1 MSEITLTEK
10 DRELATSYGQKLDI
24 KSSASILQYGADAQR
39 KITSFSDATLEKV
52 RSRELGEIG
61 DMIGNLMAQLKDFT
75 ADQDA
80 GNLLERLFK
89 KTKRYIDVLKARYA
103 KAEANVNKIVAVLED
118 HQVVLLKDITMLDKM
133 YEMNLDYIKE
143 LALYIEGGRAKLNEL
158 KETKLVE
165 LRDKAK
171 ESKLPEDAQ
180 AANDFANMLDRVE
193 KKIYDL
199 EITRNIAVQMAPQI
213 RLIQNNNN
221 LLTEKIQTTL
231 INTIP
236 LWKNQMVLSLSI
248 THSQNAMKAQRAVTD
263 MTNELLLKN
272 AESLKQG
279 SIDIAKE
286 SERGIVDIE
295 TLRTTNESL
304 INTLDEILRIQEEG
318 KAKRKEA
325 ETELN
330 RIEEQLKNKLL
341 EFKN

>member
-1 MSEITLTEK
+1 MNEITLTEK
-10 DRELATSYGQKLDI
+10 DRELAISYGDKLDI

-39 KITSFSDATLEKV
+39 KITTFSDATLEKI
-52 RSRELGEIG
+52 RSKELGEIG

-75 ADQDA
+75 ADQES
-80 GNLLERLFK
+80 GNFLERLFK
-89 KTKRYIDVLKARYA
+89 RTKRYIDVLKARYA
-103 KAEANVNKIVAVLED
+103 KVEANVNKIVAVMED
-118 HQVVLLKDITMLDKM
+118 HQVVLMKDITMLDKM
-133 YEMNLDYIKE
+133 YEMNLDYVKE
-143 LALYIEGGRAKLNEL
+143 LALYIEGGRAKHKEL
-158 KETKLVE
+158 KDTKLVE
-165 LRDKAK
+165 QRKKAK
-171 ESKLPEDAQ
+171 ETNLPEDAQ

-213 RLIQNNNN
+213 RLIQNNNT

-236 LWKNQMVLSLSI
+236 LWKNRMVLSLSI

-272 AESLKQG
+272 AEMLKQ
-279 SIDIAKE
+279 SSVDIAKE

-295 TLRTTNESL
+295 TLKATNESL
-304 INTLDEILRIQEEG
+304 ITTLEEIIRIQEEG
-318 KAKRKEA
+318 KAKRREA
-325 ETELN
+325 EKELD

>member
-1 MSEITLTEK
+1 MNESTLTEK
-10 DRELATSYGQKLDI
+10 DRELAISYGDKLDI

-39 KITSFSDATLEKV
+39 KITTFSDATLEKI
-52 RSRELGEIG
+52 RSKELGEIG

-75 ADQDA
+75 ADQES
-80 GNLLERLFK
+80 GNFLERLFK
-89 KTKRYIDVLKARYA
+89 RTKRYIDVLKARYA
-103 KAEANVNKIVAVLED
+103 KVEANVNKIVAVMED
-118 HQVVLLKDITMLDKM
+118 HQVVLMKDITMLDKM
-133 YEMNLDYIKE
+133 YEMNLDYVKE
-143 LALYIEGGRAKLNEL
+143 LALYIEGGRAKHKEL

-165 LRDKAK
+165 LRKKAK
-171 ESKLPEDAQ
+171 ETNLPEDAQ

-213 RLIQNNNN
+213 RLIQNNNT

-236 LWKNQMVLSLSI
+236 LWKNRMVLSLSI

-272 AESLKQG
+272 AEMLKQ
-279 SIDIAKE
+279 SSVDIAKE

-295 TLRTTNESL
+295 TLKATNESL
-304 INTLDEILRIQEEG
+304 ITTLEEIIRIQEEG
-318 KAKRKEA
+318 KAKRREA
-325 ETELN
+325 EKELD

>member
-1 MSEITLTEK
+1 MNEITLTEK
-10 DRELATSYGQKLDI
+10 DRELAISYGDKLDI

-39 KITSFSDATLEKV
+39 KITTFSDATLEKI
-52 RSRELGEIG
+52 RSKELGEIG

-75 ADQDA
+75 ADQES
-80 GNLLERLFK
+80 GNFLERLFK
-89 KTKRYIDVLKARYA
+89 RTKRYIDVLKARYA
-103 KAEANVNKIVAVLED
+103 KVEANVNKIVAVMED
-118 HQVVLLKDITMLDKM
+118 HQVVLMKDITMLDKM
-133 YEMNLDYIKE
+133 YEMNLDYVKE
-143 LALYIEGGRAKLNEL
+143 LALYIEGGRAKHKEL
-158 KETKLVE
+158 KDTKLVE
-165 LRDKAK
+165 LRKKAK
-171 ESKLPEDAQ
+171 ETNLPEDAQ

-213 RLIQNNNN
+213 RLIQNNNT

-236 LWKNQMVLSLSI
+236 LWKNRMVLSLSI

-272 AESLKQG
+272 AEMLKQ
-279 SIDIAKE
+279 SSVDIAKE

-295 TLRTTNESL
+295 TLKATNESL
-304 INTLDEILRIQEEG
+304 ITTLEEIIRIQEEG
-318 KAKRKEA
+318 KAKRREA
-325 ETELN
+325 EKELD

>member
-75 ADQDA
+75 ADQET

-89 KTKRYIDVLKARYA
+89 KTKRYIDALKARYA

-133 YEMNLDYIKE
+133 YEMNLDYIKD

>member
-1 MSEITLTEK
+1 MNEITLTEK
-10 DRELATSYGQKLDI
+10 DRELALSYGEKLDI

-39 KITSFSDATLEKV
+39 KITTFSDATLEKIG
-52 RSRELGEIG
+52 SKELGEIG

-75 ADQDA
+75 ADRES
-80 GNLLERLFK
+80 GNFLERLFR
-89 KTKRYIDVLKARYA
+89 KTKRYIDVLKARYT
-103 KAEANVNKIVAVLED
+103 KVEANVNKIVAVMED
-118 HQVVLLKDITMLDKM
+118 HQVVLMKDITMLDKM

-143 LALYIEGGRAKLNEL
+143 LALYIEGGRAKHKEL

-165 LRDKAK
+165 LRKKAK
-171 ESKLPEDAQ
+171 ETNLPEDAQ

-213 RLIQNNNN
+213 RLIQNNNT

-236 LWKNQMVLSLSI
+236 LWKNRMVLTLSI

-272 AESLKQG
+272 AEMLKQ
-279 SIDIAKE
+279 SSVDIAKE

-295 TLRTTNESL
+295 TLKATNESL
-304 INTLDEILRIQEEG
+304 ITTLEEILRIQEEG

-325 ETELN
+325 EKELD
-330 RIEEQLKNKLL
+330 RIEEQLKSKLL

>member
-1 MSEITLTEK
+1 MNEITLTEK
-10 DRELATSYGQKLDI
+10 DRELAISYGDKLDI

-39 KITSFSDATLEKV
+39 KITTFSDATLEKI
-52 RSRELGEIG
+52 RSKELGEIG
-61 DMIGNLMAQLKDFT
+61 DMIGNLKAQLKDFT
-75 ADQDA
+75 ADQES
-80 GNLLERLFK
+80 GNFLERLFK
-89 KTKRYIDVLKARYA
+89 RTKRYIDVLKARYA
-103 KAEANVNKIVAVLED
+103 KVEANVNKIVAVMED
-118 HQVVLLKDITMLDKM
+118 HQVVLMKDITMLDKM
-133 YEMNLDYIKE
+133 YEMNLDYVKE
-143 LALYIEGGRAKLNEL
+143 LALYIEGGRAKHKEL
-158 KETKLVE
+158 KDTKLVE
-165 LRDKAK
+165 LRKKAK
-171 ESKLPEDAQ
+171 ETNLPEDAQ

-213 RLIQNNNN
+213 RLIQNNNT

-236 LWKNQMVLSLSI
+236 LWKNRMVLSLSI

-272 AESLKQG
+272 AEMLKQ
-279 SIDIAKE
+279 SSVDIAKE

-295 TLRTTNESL
+295 TLKATNESL
-304 INTLDEILRIQEEG
+304 ITTLEEIIRIQEEG
-318 KAKRKEA
+318 KAKRREA
-325 ETELN
+325 EKELD

>member
-75 ADQDA
+75 ADQET

>member
-1 MSEITLTEK
+1 MNEITLTEK
-10 DRELATSYGQKLDI
+10 DRELAISYGDKLDI

-39 KITSFSDATLEKV
+39 KITTFSDATLEKI
-52 RSRELGEIG
+52 RSKELGEIG

-75 ADQDA
+75 ADRES
-80 GNLLERLFK
+80 GNFLERLFK
-89 KTKRYIDVLKARYA
+89 RTKRYIDVLKARYA
-103 KAEANVNKIVAVLED
+103 KVEANVNKIVAVMED
-118 HQVVLLKDITMLDKM
+118 HQVVLMKDITMLDKM
-133 YEMNLDYIKE
+133 YEMNLDYVKE
-143 LALYIEGGRAKLNEL
+143 LALYIEGGRAKHKEL
-158 KETKLVE
+158 KETKLAE
-165 LRDKAK
+165 LRKKAK
-171 ESKLPEDAQ
+171 ETNLPEDAQ

-213 RLIQNNNN
+213 RLIQNNNT

-236 LWKNQMVLSLSI
+236 LWKNRMVLSLSI

-272 AESLKQG
+272 AEMLKQ
-279 SIDIAKE
+279 SSVDIAKE

-295 TLRTTNESL
+295 TLKATNESL
-304 INTLDEILRIQEEG
+304 ITTLEEIIRIQEEG

-325 ETELN
+325 EKELD

>member
-1 MSEITLTEK
+1 MNEITLTEK
-10 DRELATSYGQKLDI
+10 DRELALSYGEKLDI

-39 KITSFSDATLEKV
+39 KITTFSDATLEKI
-52 RSRELGEIG
+52 RSKELGEIG

-75 ADQDA
+75 ADRES
-80 GNLLERLFK
+80 GNFLERLFR
-89 KTKRYIDVLKARYA
+89 KTKRYIDVLKARYT
-103 KAEANVNKIVAVLED
+103 KVEANVNKIVAVMED
-118 HQVVLLKDITMLDKM
+118 HQVVLMKDITMLDKM

-143 LALYIEGGRAKLNEL
+143 LALYIEGGRAKHKEL

-165 LRDKAK
+165 LRKKAK
-171 ESKLPEDAQ
+171 ETNLPEDAQ

-213 RLIQNNNN
+213 RLIQNNNT

-236 LWKNQMVLSLSI
+236 LWKNRMVLTLSI

-272 AESLKQG
+272 AEMLKQ
-279 SIDIAKE
+279 SSVDIAKE

-295 TLRTTNESL
+295 TLKATNESL
-304 INTLDEILRIQEEG
+304 ITTLEEILRIQEEG

-325 ETELN
+325 EKELD
-330 RIEEQLKNKLL
+330 RIEEQLKSKLL

>member
-10 DRELATSYGQKLDI
+10 DRELANSYGQKLDI
-24 KSSASILQYGADAQR
+24 KSSTSILQYGADAQR

-75 ADQDA
+75 ADQET
-80 GNLLERLFK
+80 GNLFERLFK

-103 KAEANVNKIVAVLED
+103 KAEVNVNKIVAVLED

-143 LALYIEGGRAKLNEL
+143 LALYIEGGRARLNEL

-165 LRDKAK
+165 LREKAK

-180 AANDFANMLDRVE
+180 AANDFSNMLDRVE

-221 LLTEKIQTTL
+221 LLSEKIQTTL

-330 RIEEQLKNKLL
+330 KIEEQLKNKLL

>member
-1 MSEITLTEK
+1 MNEITLTEK
-10 DRELATSYGQKLDI
+10 DREFAISYGDKLDI

-39 KITSFSDATLEKV
+39 KITTFSDATLEKI
-52 RSRELGEIG
+52 RSKELGEIG

-75 ADQDA
+75 ADQES
-80 GNLLERLFK
+80 GNFLERLFK
-89 KTKRYIDVLKARYA
+89 RTKRYIDVLKARYA
-103 KAEANVNKIVAVLED
+103 KVEANVNKIVAVMED
-118 HQVVLLKDITMLDKM
+118 HQVVLMKDITMLDKM
-133 YEMNLDYIKE
+133 YEMNLDYVKE
-143 LALYIEGGRAKLNEL
+143 LALYIEGGRAKHKEL
-158 KETKLVE
+158 KDTKLVE
-165 LRDKAK
+165 LRKKAK
-171 ESKLPEDAQ
+171 ETNLPEDAQ

-213 RLIQNNNN
+213 RLIQNNNT

-236 LWKNQMVLSLSI
+236 LWKNRMVLSLSI

-272 AESLKQG
+272 AEMLKQ
-279 SIDIAKE
+279 SSVDIAKE

-295 TLRTTNESL
+295 TLKATNESL
-304 INTLDEILRIQEEG
+304 ITTLEEIIRIQEEG
-318 KAKRKEA
+318 KAKRREA
-325 ETELN
+325 EKELD

>member
-1 MSEITLTEK
+1 MNEITLTEK
-10 DRELATSYGQKLDI
+10 DRVLAISYGDKLDI

-39 KITSFSDATLEKV
+39 KITTFSDATLEKI
-52 RSRELGEIG
+52 RSKELGEIG

-75 ADQDA
+75 ADQES
-80 GNLLERLFK
+80 GNFLERLFK
-89 KTKRYIDVLKARYA
+89 RTKRYIDVLKARYA
-103 KAEANVNKIVAVLED
+103 KVEANVNKIVAVMED
-118 HQVVLLKDITMLDKM
+118 HQVVLMKDITMLDKM
-133 YEMNLDYIKE
+133 YEMNLDYVKE
-143 LALYIEGGRAKLNEL
+143 LALYIEGGRAKHKEL

-165 LRDKAK
+165 LRKKAK
-171 ESKLPEDAQ
+171 ETNLPEDAQ

-213 RLIQNNNN
+213 RLIQNNNT

-236 LWKNQMVLSLSI
+236 LWKNRMVLSLSI

-272 AESLKQG
+272 AEMLKQ
-279 SIDIAKE
+279 SSVDIAKE

-295 TLRTTNESL
+295 TLKATNESL
-304 INTLDEILRIQEEG
+304 ITTLEEIIRIQEEG
-318 KAKRKEA
+318 KAKRREA
-325 ETELN
+325 EKELD

>member
-1 MSEITLTEK
+1 MNEITLTEK
-10 DRELATSYGQKLDI
+10 DRELALSYGEKLDI

-39 KITSFSDATLEKV
+39 KITTFSDATLEKI
-52 RSRELGEIG
+52 RSKELGEIG

-75 ADQDA
+75 ADRES
-80 GNLLERLFK
+80 GNFLERLFR
-89 KTKRYIDVLKARYA
+89 KTKRYIDVLKARYT
-103 KAEANVNKIVAVLED
+103 KVEANVNKIVAVMED
-118 HQVVLLKDITMLDKM
+118 HQVVLMKDITMLDKM

-143 LALYIEGGRAKLNEL
+143 LALYIEGGRAKHKEL

-165 LRDKAK
+165 LRKKAK
-171 ESKLPEDAQ
+171 ETNLPEDAQ

-213 RLIQNNNN
+213 RLIQNNNT

-236 LWKNQMVLSLSI
+236 LWKNRMVLTLSI

-272 AESLKQG
+272 AEMLKQ
-279 SIDIAKE
+279 SSVDIAKE

-295 TLRTTNESL
+295 TLKATNESL
-304 INTLDEILRIQEEG
+304 ITTLEEIIRIQEEG
-318 KAKRKEA
+318 KAKRREA
-325 ETELN
+325 EKELD

>member
-10 DRELATSYGQKLDI
+10 DRELANSYGQKLDI
-24 KSSASILQYGADAQR
+24 KSSTSILQYGADAQR

-75 ADQDA
+75 ADQET
-80 GNLLERLFK
+80 GNLFERLFK

-143 LALYIEGGRAKLNEL
+143 LALYIEGGRARLNEL

-165 LRDKAK
+165 LREKAK

-180 AANDFANMLDRVE
+180 AANDFSNMLDRVE

-221 LLTEKIQTTL
+221 LLSEKIQTTL

-330 RIEEQLKNKLL
+330 KIEEQLKNKLL

>member
-1 MSEITLTEK
+1 
-10 DRELATSYGQKLDI
+10 
-24 KSSASILQYGADAQR
+24 
-39 KITSFSDATLEKV
+39 
-52 RSRELGEIG
+52 
-61 DMIGNLMAQLKDFT
+61 
-75 ADQDA
+75 
-80 GNLLERLFK
+80 
-89 KTKRYIDVLKARYA
+89 
-103 KAEANVNKIVAVLED
+103 
-118 HQVVLLKDITMLDKM
+118 
-133 YEMNLDYIKE
+133 
-143 LALYIEGGRAKLNEL
+143 
-158 KETKLVE
+158 
-165 LRDKAK
+165 
-171 ESKLPEDAQ
+171 
-180 AANDFANMLDRVE
+180 
-193 KKIYDL
+193 
-199 EITRNIAVQMAPQI
+199 
-213 RLIQNNNN
+213 
-221 LLTEKIQTTL
+221 
-231 INTIP
+231 
-236 LWKNQMVLSLSI
+236 MVLSLSI

>member
-10 DRELATSYGQKLDI
+10 DRELAATYGQKLDI

-52 RSRELGEIG
+52 RSKELGEIG
-61 DMIGNLMAQLKDFT
+61 EMIGSLMAQLKDFT
-75 ADQDA
+75 ADQEA
-80 GNLLERLFK
+80 GGFIERLFK

-143 LALYIEGGRAKLNEL
+143 LALYIEGGRAKLTEL

-279 SIDIAKE
+279 SIDVAKE

-295 TLRTTNESL
+295 TLRVTNESL
-304 INTLDEILRIQEEG
+304 ISTLDEILRIQEEG

>member
-1 MSEITLTEK
+1 MNEITLTEK
-10 DRELATSYGQKLDI
+10 DRELAISYGDKLDI

-39 KITSFSDATLEKV
+39 KITTFSDATLEKI
-52 RSRELGEIG
+52 RSKELGEIG

-75 ADQDA
+75 ADQES
-80 GNLLERLFK
+80 GNFLERLFK
-89 KTKRYIDVLKARYA
+89 RTKRYIDVLKARYA
-103 KAEANVNKIVAVLED
+103 KVEANVNKIVAVMED
-118 HQVVLLKDITMLDKM
+118 HQVVLMKDITMLDKM
-133 YEMNLDYIKE
+133 YEMNLDYVKE
-143 LALYIEGGRAKLNEL
+143 LALYIEGGRAKHKEL

-165 LRDKAK
+165 LRKKAK
-171 ESKLPEDAQ
+171 ETNLPEDAQ

-213 RLIQNNNN
+213 RLIQNNNT

-236 LWKNQMVLSLSI
+236 LWKNRMVLSLSI

-272 AESLKQG
+272 AEMLKQ
-279 SIDIAKE
+279 SSVDIAKE

-295 TLRTTNESL
+295 TLKATNESL
-304 INTLDEILRIQEEG
+304 ITTLEEIIRIQEEG
-318 KAKRKEA
+318 KAKRREA
-325 ETELN
+325 EKELD

>member
-10 DRELATSYGQKLDI
+10 DRELALEYGQKLDI

-61 DMIGNLMAQLKDFT
+61 DMIGSLMAQLKDFT
-75 ADQDA
+75 ADQDSS
-80 GNLLERLFK
+80 GFFERIFK

-103 KAEANVNKIVAVLED
+103 KAEANVSKIVAVLED

-133 YEMNLDYIKE
+133 YEMNLDYIKD
-143 LALYIEGGRAKLNEL
+143 LALYIEGGKAKLNEL
-158 KETKLVE
+158 RETKLVE

-171 ESKLPEDAQ
+171 QSQLPEDAQ

-236 LWKNQMVLSLSI
+236 LWKNQMVLTLSI

-318 KAKRKEA
+318 KTKRKEA
-325 ETELN
+325 EAELN
-330 RIEEQLKNKLL
+330 KIEEQLKNKLL

>member
-75 ADQDA
+75 ADQET

-133 YEMNLDYIKE
+133 YEMNLDYIKD